1 MNNDM
6 NFNNNK
12 NDGFAIPSAPQ
23 YEGYENNYN
32 EQRLDESVKETGVDE
47 SKAEQQPE
55 ENSAPNQ
62 YGEMND
68 APMDNDP
75 ETTADDDVDIGEL
88 VKQTFEDVAE
98 KGTTK
103 NLEKMGLSLPTAKVE
118 KMVEVQN
125 KEAIRNRAKLNEALE
140 DLTSPL
146 QTIHGSI
153 DMLNDAS
160 DLLQTAIKKIENPKE
175 VLKERRYKGV
185 GDGSANVFRK
195 YGKEEPTQL
204 TGHDA
209 YMAFSALTGGLWK
222 VYLWNSGITV
232 TLRGIPMDVL
242 NSYLRELDD
251 EGYEYGRRFGA
262 FYYYFSDLAIVEH
275 IIDKILR
282 VAICGSSYSA
292 ENNDQYFNKLL
303 RVISWQDF
311 HTLLWAM
318 GAMMHPNGIKIS
330 YACGECG
337 HIEEAVSD
345 LSKLHLLNTSLIND
359 DMVEHF
365 RKPKHTDTDLE
376 AYRENL
382 NMKKKIKFKF
392 EDGVVTKEYEFTLRQ
407 CSIYEYRSVARDFN
421 AELRKKI
428 DVTNYEEVSSYMQFN
443 VLRCFKPWIDSVSLK
458 VVRGTDNE
466 ISNISTVY
474 EPDNPDSVKAMD
486 AILDEINVM
495 YPKFADMMKD
505 YITSTQISKIA
516 FYYPECTKCHAVP
529 ELSNEGYLAYDP
541 MYTFFILALRK
552 RFRRSVETI

>member
-1 MNNDM
+1 MNDDM
-6 NFNNNK
+6 NFNNGNS
-12 NDGFAIPSAPQ
+12 GFSVPSAPQ
-23 YEGYENNYN
+23 YASYENNYN
-32 EQRLDESVKETGVDE
+32 NQRLDEEPQQQQSAETPITP
-47 SKAEQQPE
+47 EQTVEPA
-55 ENSAPNQ
+55 SNQ
-62 YGEMND
+62 YTEMND
-68 APMDNDP
+68 APMDTDTDNTDSD
-75 ETTADDDVDIGEL
+75 EVDINEL

-98 KGTTK
+98 KGSTK
-103 NLEKMGLSLPTAKVE
+103 NLEKMGLSLPTAGVE
-118 KMVEVQN
+118 KMVKVQN
-125 KEAIRNRAKLNEALE
+125 DEALRNRAKLNEALE

-153 DMLNDAS
+153 DMLSDAFE
-160 DLLQTAIKKIENPKE
+160 LLQSALKKIEHPKE
-175 VLKERRYKGV
+175 VLAEKRYKGV

-204 TGHDA
+204 TGHEA
-209 YMAFSALTGGLWK
+209 YMAISALTGGLWK

-282 VAICGSSYSA
+282 VAICGSSYAA

-303 RVISWQDF
+303 HVISWQDF

-337 HIEEAVSD
+337 HVEEAISD
-345 LSKLHLLNTSLIND
+345 LSKLHLLNTSLITD

-365 RKPKHTDTDLE
+365 KKSKHSDSDLE
-376 AYRENL
+376 VYRDKL

-407 CSIYEYRSVARDFN
+407 CSIFEYRSVARDFN
-421 AELRKKI
+421 AELRKKV
-428 DVTNYEEVSSYMQFN
+428 DVTKYDEVSAYMQFN
-443 VLRCFKPWIDSVSLK
+443 ILRCYKPWIDSVSLK
-458 VVRGTDNE
+458 VTRGTDNE

-486 AILDEINVM
+486 SILDEVNVM

-516 FYYPECTKCHAVP
+516 FYYPECTNCHKVP
-529 ELSNEGYLAYDP
+529 ELSNEGFLTYDP

-552 RFRRSVETI
+552 RFRRSVESM